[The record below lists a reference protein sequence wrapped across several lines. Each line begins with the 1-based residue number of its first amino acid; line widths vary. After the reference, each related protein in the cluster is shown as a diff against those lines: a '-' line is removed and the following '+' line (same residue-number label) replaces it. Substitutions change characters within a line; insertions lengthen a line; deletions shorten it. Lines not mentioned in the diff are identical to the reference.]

1 VRSKNILLAL
11 PKRREPQA
19 QRGFW
24 KSKGLSFHS
33 QSSRHNRGVLFPGN
47 DLKEDKGE
55 MEEEE
60 RNRRAKGTSAEFVP
74 PSLSPP
80 LLSSSPLLS
89 SLSSSLFTLLLSLS
103 LSSLLLSLS
112 LSSSFVYCFILLFYF
127 IVLYYCFILL
137 FYIIVLFYC
146 FILLFILQ
154 CAFKKRGRAG
164 L

>member
-11 PKRREPQA
+11 RKRREPQA

-24 KSKGLSFHS
+24 KSEGLSFHS

-74 PSLSPP
+74 PSLSFSSL
-80 LLSSSPLLS
+80 LLSLSLS
-89 SLSSSLFTLLLSLS
+89 SLLLSLSLSSLLLSLS

-127 IVLYYCFILL
+127 IVLFYCFILLFYFIVLYYCFILL
-137 FYIIVLFYC
+137 FYFIVYSSVRF
-146 FILLFILQ
+146 
-154 CAFKKRGRAG
+154 
-164 L
+164 

>member
-1 VRSKNILLAL
+1 
-11 PKRREPQA
+11 
-19 QRGFW
+19 
-24 KSKGLSFHS
+24 
-33 QSSRHNRGVLFPGN
+33 
-47 DLKEDKGE
+47 

-74 PSLSPP
+74 PSLSF
-80 LLSSSPLLS
+80 SS
-89 SLSSSLFTLLLSLS
+89 LLLSLS

-146 FILLFILQ
+146 LFFSALL
-154 CAFKKRGRAG
+154 KKGGGRASKG
-164 L
+164 PLKKWQRC

>member
-1 VRSKNILLAL
+1 
-11 PKRREPQA
+11 
-19 QRGFW
+19 
-24 KSKGLSFHS
+24 
-33 QSSRHNRGVLFPGN
+33 
-47 DLKEDKGE
+47 

-74 PSLSPP
+74 PSLS
-80 LLSSSPLLS
+80 
-89 SLSSSLFTLLLSLS
+89 F
-103 LSSLLLSLS
+103 SSLLLSLS
-112 LSSSFVYCFILLFYF
+112 LSSS
-127 IVLYYCFILL
+127 FILL

>member
-80 LLSSSPLLS
+80 LLSSPLLS